1 MDLLLGVRGRL
12 LLRGVSEGV
21 CAGAVRGRRRGRGGH
36 GEYPGRLLLL
46 LLRLAP
52 GSRSQV
58 RRVLPWRLLR
68 SLRLLCQVLQPPFFL
83 LISHVVLSSLSLSLF
98 LVPLFAFKFMATS
111 LGIFLFSLFA
121 LLFNV
126 WMFLLFSLF
135 CTLCYLS

>member
-12 LLRGVSEGV
+12 VLRGVSEGV

-58 RRVLPWRLLR
+58 RRVLIEVGSQHHFGGGNFLR
-68 SLRLLCQVLQPPFFL
+68 SRVDNLVLGRFASRAACGTHHARRAALSTQHCPFLCFRGFHALTVSPF
-83 LISHVVLSSLSLSLF
+83 SSQQH
-98 LVPLFAFKFMATS
+98 AK
-111 LGIFLFSLFA
+111 
-121 LLFNV
+121 
-126 WMFLLFSLF
+126 
-135 CTLCYLS
+135 

>member
-1 MDLLLGVRGRL
+1 MAGEGLLLGVRGRL

-58 RRVLPWRLLR
+58 RRVLQEKAGLDD
-68 SLRLLCQVLQPPFFL
+68 
-83 LISHVVLSSLSLSLF
+83 ISGAALED
-98 LVPLFAFKFMATS
+98 MA
-111 LGIFLFSLFA
+111 LGQAIHECRRA
-121 LLFNV
+121 PK
-126 WMFLLFSLF
+126 
-135 CTLCYLS
+135 